1 MWSARQTRTG
11 RIVYARKRHPFRPAD
26 LLRIAVRTPIGGEQ
40 DAGIISAALVFL
52 ELKLEEFTGI
62 SGGCQNLAEIWPIW
76 YKKLKALSTTTWA
89 TWYRQLWPLEAETL
103 AIVLTGWEGFG
114 AIRTT
119 QQIAAAALQAAL
131 DTANA
136 RISQLERENQAL
148 RDQLYG

>member
-1 MWSARQTRTG
+1 
-11 RIVYARKRHPFRPAD
+11 
-26 LLRIAVRTPIGGEQ
+26 
-40 DAGIISAALVFL
+40 
-52 ELKLEEFTGI
+52 
-62 SGGCQNLAEIWPIW
+62 
-76 YKKLKALSTTTWA
+76 
-89 TWYRQLWPLEAETL
+89 LWPLEAETL